1 MADKLKK
8 GVWMHNV
15 PKESPDEVK
24 RHAERL
30 VRGGFDLFIPC
41 VKNPD
46 SMLDYH
52 TKIGVISPEY
62 KEWDPLRVFCEALTG
77 TPVKIHPWLC
87 LALESKTGAL
97 IQRNPDL
104 QAVDRAEP
112 FPRLQ
117 SACMSQDEVH
127 DYELSIYEEMM
138 DNYPIAGVHL
148 DYVRYQS
155 GGCCFCNYCRTAFR
169 KLTGIDPIRIQDG
182 DEGWPEWIEW
192 RKNNI
197 TRFVERVRQSTKKRG
212 RELSAAVFAGYPE
225 CITGVG
231 QDWADWERRGLLDF
245 VFPMNYTMVPRI
257 ARQRAVNHI
266 ATVSG
271 KTPLYEGL
279 WYRPTL
285 KPQKFLQQV
294 EQIRELG
301 IQGIVIFE
309 YYRLTDEDLDTVRE
323 L

>member
-1 MADKLKK
+1 MSTELKK

-15 PKESPDEVK
+15 PKESPDEVR

-52 TKIGVISPEY
+52 TRIGIVSPEY
-62 KEWDPLRVFCEALTG
+62 HEWDPLRVFCEALADTG
-77 TPVKIHPWLC
+77 VRIHPWLC

-97 IQRNPDL
+97 LQRNPDL

-112 FPRLQ
+112 FPRLT

-155 GGCCFCNYCRTAFR
+155 AGCCFCSYCRTTFR
-169 KLTGIDPIRIQDG
+169 KLSGVDPIRLQDG
-182 DEGWPEWIEW
+182 DREWPAWIDW
-192 RKNNI
+192 RAGNV
-197 TRFVERVRQSTKKRG
+197 TRFVERVREATRQRG
-212 RELSAAVFAGYPE
+212 RELSAAVFSGYPE
-225 CITGVG
+225 CIVGVG
-231 QDWADWERRGLLDF
+231 QDWVDWEQRGLLDF
-245 VFPMNYTMVPRI
+245 VLPMNYTMTTRI
-257 ARQRAVNHI
+257 ARHRSLHHLASL
-266 ATVSG
+266 SG

-279 WYRPTL
+279 WYRPSL
-285 KPQKFLQQV
+285 EPSGFLAQV
-294 EQIRELG
+294 DDVRELG
-301 IQGIVIFE
+301 IPGFVIFE
-309 YYRLTDEDLDTVRE
+309 YYRLTDADLDVIRE